1 MYILTIIAAIV
12 IFLIIIWLL
21 VGLLLF
27 ARKKMIPEGKVKIG
41 INGKKEIEHERGC
54 TLLQALADEKVF
66 VPSACGGGGS
76 CGTCRGK
83 VLSGGGEILPT
94 ELSHISRK
102 EAADH
107 VRLFCQVKVREDMQI
122 EIPESFFGI
131 KKWECTVVSNRNV
144 ATFIKELVL
153 QLPEGE
159 TMDFRS
165 GGYIQIDIPACT
177 VKFSDM
183 DIEEPYRSDWQKM
196 GLFELKMKNTADTV
210 RAYSMANYPAENG
223 IVKLNVRI
231 ATPPF
236 NRKKGRWEKVNPG
249 VSSSFIYSLKPG
261 DKVFVSGPYGD
272 FFVEDTDREMMFIG
286 GGAGMAPMRSHIFD
300 QFKVKHT
307 QRKTTFWYGGRS
319 LKELF
324 YIDEFEQI
332 AAEHDNFS
340 FHIALSDAL
349 PEDNWTGP
357 TGFIHNVIYE
367 EYLKSH
373 PAPEDIEYYICGPPM
388 MLQAVLR
395 MLDSL
400 GVPKEMVHYD
410 DFGG

>member
-1 MYILTIIAAIV
+1 MNLLTIIAAIV

-177 VKFSDM
+177 VPYANM
-183 DIEEPYRSDWQKM
+183 EIEEPYRSDWQKM
-196 GLFELKMKNTADTV
+196 GLFDLKMKNTADTV

-249 VSSSFIYSLKPG
+249 VASSFIYSLKPG

-272 FFVEDTDREMMFIG
+272 FFVEETDREMMFIG

-340 FHIALSDAL
+340 FHIALSDSL

-388 MLQAVLR
+388 MLQAVLQ

>member
-1 MYILTIIAAIV
+1 MNLLTIIAAIV

-159 TMDFRS
+159 TIDFRS

-177 VKFSDM
+177 VPYANM
-183 DIEEPYRSDWQKM
+183 EIEEPYRSDWQKM
-196 GLFELKMKNTADTV
+196 GLFDLKMKNTADTV

-249 VSSSFIYSLKPG
+249 VASSFIYSLKPG

-272 FFVEDTDREMMFIG
+272 FFVEETDREMMFIG

-340 FHIALSDAL
+340 FHIALSDSL

-388 MLQAVLR
+388 MLQAVLQ